1 MAGKIAEF
9 LDKIKNAVYGVEVR
23 DAIHDSIKECYDDV
37 TASKTLADK
46 AAGEAT
52 SAANNANTAA
62 GQANSSA
69 TNANNAANAA
79 NTAASNAVASKN
91 SCDNA
96 VAALPNTIANMFGQL
111 GLVLVDGKLCVGV
124 ERE

>member
-1 MAGKIAEF
+1 MAGKIAES

-46 AAGEAT
+46 AAGNAT

-62 GQANSSA
+62 GQANSAA
-69 TNANNAANAA
+69 TNANNAASKA
-79 NTAASNAVASKN
+79 NTSASNADASKK
-91 SCDNA
+91 SCDDA
-96 VAALPNTIANMFGQL
+96 VAALPNTVTNMFGRL
-111 GLVLVDGKLCVGV
+111 GLVVVDGKLCVGV

>member
-1 MAGKIAEF
+1 MASRIETF
-9 LDKIKNAVYGVEVR
+9 LEKIKNAVYGVEVR

-37 TASKTLADK
+37 TESKTLADK
-46 AAGEAT
+46 AAGNAT

-62 GQANSSA
+62 GQANSAA

-79 NTAASNAVASKN
+79 NTAASNADASKK
-91 SCDNA
+91 SCDEA
-96 VAALPNTIANMFGQL
+96 VAALPNTVANMFGQL
-111 GLVLVDGKLCVGV
+111 GLVVVDGKLCVGV